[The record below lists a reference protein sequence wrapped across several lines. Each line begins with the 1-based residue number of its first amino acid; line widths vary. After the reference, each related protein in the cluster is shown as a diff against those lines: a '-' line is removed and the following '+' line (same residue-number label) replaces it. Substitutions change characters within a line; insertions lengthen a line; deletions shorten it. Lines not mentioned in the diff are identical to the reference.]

1 VTDHPTIRVYRIFAS
16 IQGESTAAGLPCSLV
31 RLAGCPLRCE
41 YCDTADARDA
51 RGDELAIDEVVERVL
66 ELGHGLVEV
75 TGGEP
80 LYQPGTAALLAALC
94 DAGLEVMLETS
105 GAFSIAGIDPRVRVV
120 IDVKTPG
127 SGMADRMRLD
137 NLERLQPGRDEV
149 KFVITSRADFDWAVS
164 LALETGIAGRLPL
177 LVSPVSGSVDRTD
190 AARWVLESEA
200 PLRLQLQL
208 HKIIWGDEGGDR

>member
-1 VTDHPTIRVYRIFAS
+1 VGDHSTIRVFRIFAS
-16 IQGESTAAGLPCSLV
+16 IQGESTAAGLPCSFV

-41 YCDTADARDA
+41 YCDTKDARDSLGQEM
-51 RGDELAIDEVVERVL
+51 RVDQVVQSVL

-80 LYQPGTAALLAALC
+80 LHQPGAPALLDALC

-105 GAFSIAGIDPRVRVV
+105 GAFSTAEIDPRVKIVL
-120 IDVKTPG
+120 DVKTPG
-127 SGMADRMRLD
+127 SGMVDRVRLD
-137 NLERLQPGRDEV
+137 NLERLRPESDEI
-149 KFVITSRADFDWAVS
+149 KFVITSRDDFDWAVS

-177 LVSPVSGSVDRTD
+177 LVSPVRGAVDPAD
-190 AARWVLESEA
+190 AAKWVLESEA

-208 HKIIWGDEGGDR
+208 HKIIWGEEGEHR